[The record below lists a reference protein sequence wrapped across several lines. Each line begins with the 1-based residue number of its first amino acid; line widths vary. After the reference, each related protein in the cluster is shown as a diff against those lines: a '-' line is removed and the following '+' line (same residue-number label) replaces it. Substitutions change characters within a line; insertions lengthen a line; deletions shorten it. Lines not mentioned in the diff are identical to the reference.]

1 MIEVAKSAGFCFG
14 VRRATD
20 KVESL
25 IKQGKGNKIY
35 ILGKLIHNEQYNSFL
50 SQNGVKSINESDL
63 DGLYARA
70 KDGEEIF
77 VVIRTHG
84 IARETQ
90 KILDAYNDSLS
101 VIDLSCPY
109 VKKIHTIVSENTT
122 QGEITIVIGKAE
134 HPEVIAIVSY
144 AGADALVFE
153 NKDALENYLKQIT
166 KNEKTTDLPIIMVAQ
181 TTQKLTEWEKCQKII
196 KKYCTNVKIFDTICS
211 VTEKRQTEAR
221 ELSARCDAMIVVG
234 GRESS
239 NTAKLTQVCKA
250 CCEKTYQIETAN
262 ELEFVN
268 IGHENNI
275 GITAGASTPDC
286 IIQEVKK
293 KMSEIMEN
301 ENFAQM
307 LDEEMAKKQK
317 IYVGATVKGIVM
329 SIDKN
334 EIRLDLGDKLTG
346 VITRDQITDSNDVDL
361 NDLFKIGD
369 EVEATVMSKS
379 DIDGTAI
386 LSKKKVDTVK
396 NWAKIVELAS
406 SGETVTVKI
415 TEVTK
420 GGVVADVY
428 GVRVFIPASM
438 TGVAKGESLD
448 ALKGTE
454 QEIKIVEIKEDKKR
468 AIGSIKAVIREKKKA
483 EVEAFWDSLAV
494 GMEFEGPVKS
504 IVSYGVFVD
513 LGVVDGLVH
522 ITELSWKRIKNPSE
536 VVSVGQIIKVFV
548 KSFDKD
554 NKRISL
560 GYKTDDQNPWNIFKS
575 QYSVGSVASVKIV
588 GITSFGAF
596 AEIVAGVDG
605 LIHISQIADRKI
617 DSVANVLKV
626 GDVVDAQI
634 LEIDDEKQKV
644 SLSIRAL
651 LPKEEEATEE
661 TVEEAVEETAEE
673 VVEETVEEATEEA
686 AEEVAE

>member
-14 VRRATD
+14 VKRATSV
-20 KVESL
+20 VEEL
-25 IKQGKGNKIY
+25 IKNKKNTKIY
-35 ILGKLIHNEQYNSFL
+35 TLGKLIHNEWYTAFL
-50 SQNGVKSINESDL
+50 EKNGVSEASI
-63 DGLYARA
+63 
-70 KDGEEIF
+70 EEIDALCGSDNMV

-84 IARETQ
+84 IEKSAQQRLE
-90 KILDAYNDSLS
+90 KRAGSGFEI
-101 VIDLSCPY
+101 IDCTCPY
-109 VKKIHTIVSENTT
+109 VKKIHKIVEENTRN
-122 QGEITIVIGKAE
+122 GELTIVIGKAD
-134 HPEVIAIVSY
+134 HPEVKSIVSY
-144 AGADALVFE
+144 SGAKTMVFPNATE
-153 NKDALENYLKQIT
+153 LESYLKQVIID
-166 KNEKTTDLPIIMVAQ
+166 EKTASMPIIVVAQ

-196 KKYCTNVKIFDTICS
+196 KKYCTNAKIFDTICS
-211 VTEKRQTEAR
+211 VTEIRQTEAR
-221 ELSARCDAMIVVG
+221 ELSARCDVMIVVG

-239 NTAKLTQVCKA
+239 NTAKLAQVCQERCA
-250 CCEKTYQIETAN
+250 RTHLIQTAKD
-262 ELEFVN
+262 LEFVN

-301 ENFAQM
+301 ESFAKM

-329 SIDKN
+329 SISKN
-334 EIRLDLGDKLTG
+334 EISLDLGDKLTG

-361 NDLFKIGD
+361 KDLFKIGD
-369 EVEATVMSKS
+369 VVEATVISKS

-386 LSKKKVDTVK
+386 LSKKKVDSVK
-396 NWAKIVELAS
+396 NWAKVVELS
-406 SGETVTVKI
+406 QSGEIVTAKI

-428 GVRVFIPASM
+428 GIRVFIPASM
-438 TGVAKGESLD
+438 TGVSKDESLD
-448 ALKGTE
+448 ALKGTT

-483 EVEAFWDSLAV
+483 EADAFWASLSE
-494 GMEFEGPVKS
+494 GMVFEGPIKS

-513 LGVVDGLVH
+513 LGGVDGLVH
-522 ITELSWKRIKNPSE
+522 ITELSWKRIKHPSE
-536 VVSVGQIIKVFV
+536 VVSAGQIIKVFV
-548 KSFDKD
+548 KSFDKE

-575 QYSVGSVASVKIV
+575 QYEVGSVASVKIV
-588 GITSFGAF
+588 GVTSFGAF

-617 DSVANVLKV
+617 DSVASVLKV

-634 LEIDDEKQKV
+634 MEIDDEKQKV

-651 LPKEEEATEE
+651 LPKEEATEEVAEAEEEAVFEDVTIEEAPAEEATE
-661 TVEEAVEETAEE
+661 
-673 VVEETVEEATEEA
+673 EEATEEA
-686 AEEVAE
+686 AE

>member
-1 MIEVAKSAGFCFG
+1 MIEIAKSAGFCFG
-14 VRRATD
+14 VRRATST
-20 KVESL
+20 VEDL
-25 IKQGKGNKIY
+25 IGQGRGNEIY

-50 SQNGVKSINESDL
+50 AKNGAVSISSAEL
-63 DGLYARA
+63 DALYEEA
-70 KDGEEIF
+70 KNGKKITI
-77 VVIRTHG
+77 VIRTHG
-84 IARETQ
+84 IEKQIAS
-90 KILDAYNDSLS
+90 KLNSYADHLS
-101 VIDLSCPY
+101 VCDLTCPY
-109 VKKIHTIVSENTT
+109 VKKIHQIVDQNSENATT
-122 QGEITIVIGKAE
+122 LVIGKAE
-134 HPEVIAIVSY
+134 HPEVRSIVSY
-144 AGADALVFE
+144 ARKEALVFE
-153 NKDALENYLKQIT
+153 NANLLENHLKQIT
-166 KNEKTTDLPIIMVAQ
+166 NDEKTTNLPIIMVAQ

-196 KKYCTNVKIFDTICS
+196 KKYCTNAKIFDTICS
-211 VTEKRQTEAR
+211 VTEIRQTEAS
-221 ELSARCDAMIVVG
+221 ELSARCDVMLVVG

-239 NTAKLTQVCKA
+239 NTAKLTQVCLA
-250 CCEKTYQIETAN
+250 NCERTYQIETAS

-329 SIDKN
+329 AIDKN

-346 VITRDQITDSNDVDL
+346 IITRDQITDSNDVDL
-361 NDLFKIGD
+361 NELFKIGD
-369 EVEATVMSKS
+369 EVEATVLEKS
-379 DIDGTAI
+379 DYEGTAI

-396 NWAKIVELAS
+396 NWSRIVELAN
-406 SGETVTVKI
+406 SGEVVTAKV
-415 TEVTK
+415 TEITK

-428 GVRVFIPASM
+428 GVKVFIPASM
-438 TGVAKGESLD
+438 SGVAKGESLD

-468 AIGSIKAVIREKKKA
+468 AIGSIKAVLREKKKA
-483 EVEAFWDSLAV
+483 EVEAFWDSLEV

-504 IVSYGVFVD
+504 IVSYGAFVD

-548 KSFDKD
+548 KSFDKE

-605 LIHISQIADRKI
+605 LIHISQIADQKI
-617 DSVANVLKV
+617 DAVSNVLKV

-634 LEIDDEKQKV
+634 MEIDDEKQKV

-651 LPKEEEATEE
+651 LPKEEEA
-661 TVEEAVEETAEE
+661 EEAVAETEA
-673 VVEETVEEATEEA
+673 VEEATEEA
-686 AEEVAE
+686 PETTTDAE